1 MNRRKKAALDP
12 TSWISHNIEVDSRL
26 RSAYSHDALSH
37 SSSDSSPV
45 GSFVKDGKM
54 NGIPNDDK
62 NKVSKQDK
70 PVSGGVHPGP
80 TSTRGEATQNQN
92 TQPRKNSGSASPC
105 HPSSPLLQRRMAFEQ
120 QVSEPSL
127 KTETPPIT
135 KIETAE
141 PEDPEDYFM
150 LRQRSVSETTV
161 QRGNSRPINLIKT
174 VQMPWPS
181 QDKPSK
187 NPGREFK
194 SLTLGPRGGA
204 PVYNSGRERQ
214 RPVQVQN
221 MSKLTGK
228 RSISPSGSDVSGEH
242 VPLMHVNSNVSVS
255 SDEFQSLPPTRQYE
269 RRLSRE
275 AEGKE
280 WYHSSSPD
288 EQSRNVSPPYD
299 NLSRSDSGMS
309 SEKMEFGLG
318 IQSLKRE
325 DTSTSM
331 DDFNF
336 ALSSPPNSP
345 LYDHLPPTSPEE
357 DTPRSK
363 AASSSPPQ
371 QKKTNFLTSAEPIRR
386 NISQPVF
393 SGRDEGRRSSTS
405 PGPDSIK
412 EEDESDEEAGDT
424 TARWALDE

>member
-1 MNRRKKAALDP
+1 MNRRRKTPLDP
-12 TSWISHNIEVDSRL
+12 TSRISHNIEVDSRL

-37 SSSDSSPV
+37 SSSDSSSV

-62 NKVSKQDK
+62 NKISKQDK
-70 PVSGGVHPGP
+70 PVSGGVHSGP

-92 TQPRKNSGSASPC
+92 TQPRKNSGSASPS

-120 QVSEPSL
+120 QVSDPSL
-127 KTETPPIT
+127 KVESTPKT
-135 KIETAE
+135 KKEPAE
-141 PEDPEDYFM
+141 SEDPEDYFM

-161 QRGNSRPINLIKT
+161 QRGNSRPINLIQT
-174 VQMPWPS
+174 VQMPWAS
-181 QDKPSK
+181 QNKSPK

-194 SLTLGPRGGA
+194 SQTLGPRGGA
-204 PVYNSGRERQ
+204 PVNSGREKQ

-228 RSISPSGSDVSGEH
+228 RSISPSGSEVSGDH
-242 VPLMHVNSNVSVS
+242 VPLIHANSNMSVS
-255 SDEFQSLPPTRQYE
+255 SDEFQSLHTTRQYE

-309 SEKMEFGLG
+309 SERMEFSSG
-318 IQSLKRE
+318 IRSLKRD

-345 LYDHLPPTSPEE
+345 LYDHLPPTSPVE

-363 AASSSPPQ
+363 AASASPPQ
-371 QKKTNFLTSAEPIRR
+371 PKKTNFLTSVEPMRR
-386 NISQPVF
+386 NVSQPTF

-424 TARWALDE
+424 TAR